1 MGGELVTYC
10 SPPFF
15 AFMRVFE
22 IGGGEFLQS
31 SPPRQAFM
39 QFSEVA
45 GGEIHHQRVR
55 KPALGHTLVVNF

>member
-1 MGGELVTYC
+1 
-10 SPPFF
+10 
-15 AFMRVFE
+15 MRVFE

-55 KPALGHTLVVNF
+55 KPALSHTLVVNF

>member
-1 MGGELVTYC
+1 
-10 SPPFF
+10 
-15 AFMRVFE
+15 MRVFE

-45 GGEIHHQRVR
+45 GGEIHHQRMR
-55 KPALGHTLVVNF
+55 KPV